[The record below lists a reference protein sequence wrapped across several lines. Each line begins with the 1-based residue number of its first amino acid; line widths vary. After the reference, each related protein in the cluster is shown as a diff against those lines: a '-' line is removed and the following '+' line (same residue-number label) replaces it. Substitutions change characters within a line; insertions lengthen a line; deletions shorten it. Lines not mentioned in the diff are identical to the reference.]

1 MKPRGI
7 IALGLLILALG
18 STARGQT
25 CPPDAPFCPLKPKV
39 DRYLFD
45 VRKGVSPFRTAA
57 RITVGLGER
66 GLEAIGSGTVIE
78 GHPDQAVVL
87 TAAHVLKD
95 ARWIKVELFSDV
107 LERQAGLGRP
117 IGSWEGHAIAS
128 DPARDVALIG
138 FRPGRRLAASP
149 VASLGWKP
157 DGEPMCSVGCSHGNA
172 ATAWSDKIV
181 GKASNEGGHPI
192 YLTLQQPVQGRSGG
206 GLFNARGQIAGVCNA
221 ADPTARQGIYASCSS
236 IHAVLTRMPSPPP
249 EPPPLPSPPPSAP
262 VMAPQRP
269 VPSRPIARAAIADY
283 QGLAAPLAAVG
294 IGVPTI
300 LAAIWGSLKLIR
312 AKLKPPSPPAPP
324 PPTARELTPED
335 LMPLLV
341 SAVQRKRAKQEADA
355 KAATEDQAKSEQ
367 LAAVLAQVEQL
378 LGPPPPKS

>member
-45 VRKGVSPFRTAA
+45 VRKGVSPFQTSV
-57 RITVGLGER
+57 RITVGLGEP
-66 GLEAIGSGTVIE
+66 GLEGFGSGTVIE
-78 GHPDQAVVL
+78 GHPDQAVAL
-87 TAAHVLKD
+87 TAAHVLRGS
-95 ARWIKVELFSDV
+95 RWIKVELFSDQ
-107 LERQAGLGRP
+107 LDRQGGLGRP
-117 IGSWEGHAIAS
+117 IGTWKGHAIAS
-128 DPARDVALIG
+128 DPDRDVAIIG

-149 VASLGWKP
+149 VASPGWKP
-157 DGEPMCSVGCSHGNA
+157 DGEPMCSVGCSHGKD
-172 ATAWSDKIV
+172 ATSWSDRIV
-181 GKASNEGGHPI
+181 GEASIAGGFPV
-192 YLTLQQPVQGRSGG
+192 YLTFRQPVEGRSGG
-206 GLFNARGQIAGVCNA
+206 GLFDSMGRVVGVCNA
-221 ADPTARQGIYASCSS
+221 AEPTAHQGIYAECSS
-236 IHAVLTRMPSPPP
+236 INAILTRMPSPPP
-249 EPPPLPSPPPSAP
+249 EPIALSPVRPIAAP
-262 VMAPQRP
+262 KVLAPA
-269 VPSRPIARAAIADY
+269 VPIARAVAGS
-283 QGLAAPLAAVG
+283 QGLMVPLIGAS

-312 AKLKPPSPPAPP
+312 AKLEPPSPPAPP

-378 LGPPPPKS
+378 LGPPPPKP